1 LVEKKLRNSLKG
13 AAGPLRCGAPLRSLA
28 QGRGRS
34 VETAV
39 YISAKQPYISAKE
52 PYISAKESDIE
63 SDGSTSAEELEEDGE
78 ED

>member
-1 LVEKKLRNSLKG
+1 MKKKLRNSLKG
-13 AAGPLRCGAPLRSLA
+13 AAGGRAER

-34 VETAV
+34 VETAAPEEL

-52 PYISAKESDIE
+52 PYISAKDSDIE
-63 SDGSTSAEELEEDGE
+63 LDGSAAAEEVEEDGE